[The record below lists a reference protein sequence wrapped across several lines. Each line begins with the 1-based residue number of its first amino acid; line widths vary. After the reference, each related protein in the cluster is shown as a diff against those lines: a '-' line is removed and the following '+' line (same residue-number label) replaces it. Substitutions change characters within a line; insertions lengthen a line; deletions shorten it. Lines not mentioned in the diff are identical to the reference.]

1 MFNRYL
7 NKHEK
12 DNYKFFVYLV
22 ISLPVIFLSSC
33 INTAIDSQYSPHPVV
48 TIDKIQAKEMECTFL
63 YKTNNKETGWNYA
76 SATANTLKILKDQV
90 LVTQGNALVIDEVY
104 PSVEYRDGYDY
115 EAATMYISVYKC
127 PTSENVTSL

>member
-48 TIDKIQAKEMECTFL
+48 TIDKIQAIEMKCIFL

>member
-1 MFNRYL
+1 M
-7 NKHEK
+7 K
-12 DNYKFFVYLV
+12 
-22 ISLPVIFLSSC
+22 C
-33 INTAIDSQYSPHPVV
+33 I
-48 TIDKIQAKEMECTFL
+48 FL

-76 SATANTLKILKDQV
+76 AATANTLKILKDQV

>member
-48 TIDKIQAKEMECTFL
+48 TIDKIQAIEMKCTFL

-76 SATANTLKILKDQV
+76 SATANTLKILKDKLFGFFVGQV
-90 LVTQGNALVIDEVY
+90 MKETQGKAN
-104 PSVEYRDGYDY
+104 PKSVNEILRKILDK
-115 EAATMYISVYKC
+115 S
-127 PTSENVTSL
+127 